1 MSNKRYYW
9 LKLNENFFEDDT
21 VAWIEER
28 ENGKDYIIFYLKLCL
43 KSLTDDGY
51 LIRYVGEKLI
61 PYDIKAL
68 SKLTNTDY
76 DTVKVA
82 MNLFLEVGIISQL
95 DSGELYLNQINEMIG
110 SETDAAQR
118 KRKQR
123 AREAKLETVNQEKLE
138 MRDIVTE
145 VSQEGHIEIEIE
157 KEKELDKE
165 IDIDKEIDSKD
176 NKPTKKTRH
185 KYGDNQNVLM
195 TKEEHDKLSEK
206 FPNDLEKRINNL
218 SYYMAS
224 TGKSYKSH
232 YMTIIAWARRDKETT
247 QNKPLDLDNVF
258 DETDNSDQWA
268 RWEERKN
275 ASNR

>member
-1 MSNKRYYW
+1 MEEKYQRDLKGVWIPKEIWLNRDLSIMEKLFLVEIDSLDNEQGCFASNKHFSDFFDISKGRCTQIIKSLEEKGLVSIKHEYKGKQIIRRTIRVVNKPNR
-9 LKLNENFFEDDT
+9 LVNKLNRVVNKLNEGSKKT
-21 VAWIEER
+21 
-28 ENGKDYIIFYLKLCL
+28 KQ
-43 KSLTDDGY
+43 GY
-51 LIRYVGEKLI
+51 LEN
-61 PYDIKAL
+61 DEDN
-68 SKLTNTDY
+68 NT
-76 DTVKVA
+76 
-82 MNLFLEVGIISQL
+82 
-95 DSGELYLNQINEMIG
+95 INNN
-110 SETDAAQR
+110 
-118 KRKQR
+118 
-123 AREAKLETVNQEKLE
+123 TVNNT
-138 MRDIVTE
+138 IN
-145 VSQEGHIEIEIE
+145 
-157 KEKELDKE
+157 
-165 IDIDKEIDSKD
+165 
-176 NKPTKKTRH
+176 NKQTKKTRH

-268 RWEERKN
+268 RLEERKN